1 MHIKGH
7 RNRSGTRRRT
17 AVLGSALALA
27 LGVLVAMPG
36 ASALPGGI
44 FELDGNSADP
54 NGAATSPDDWDTL
67 FNDNT
72 APFGHSTAFT
82 GIIPDLLGQT
92 IFTTG
97 GSKDDL
103 DVPSWRHTAGSV
115 PDKDEITNAYAAA
128 YLAPDGS
135 DPGTD
140 LDLILY
146 FGSDRYAQNG
156 SANVGFWFTEQ
167 TVAPIAGGL
176 FSGVHETGD
185 TLVLSEFTNGG
196 AVSTIQVW
204 EWDPA
209 ASGPTCPSTVT
220 AANEGCKDNDG
231 TLILQLASSNADCDT
246 ADAAAIAC
254 ANVNSGEITVA
265 WDYDAKGGGVQNH
278 KVPAGGFIEGGV
290 NLSALRGGAQPCL
303 SSFLAETRSAPQ
315 LDATL
320 KDFVRGDFPLCG
332 ANVQIVGNDINEVGD
347 PHTFTVTANKTFGG
361 VSSPADV
368 ANVDVVLTSANGAT
382 PVVDTAASTCDDN
395 QPSGDN
401 VDANGQCTIVF
412 TSATTGTVT
421 GTATADITVDGEH
434 FIRTTNG
441 LAGNSSPVVKRFVDA
456 KITLSPLTDTNG
468 ITENHV
474 VTADVEVDL
483 GDGNGFVTATVG
495 HVDVTTTG
503 SGGAVVTPN
512 PGGTTCHVSDPP
524 DPGGADNLDANGQC
538 TVAFTS
544 NSAGTVTVH
553 ATVNLSVT
561 VDGFTEAMTRST
573 DGTHGSSVD
582 ATKNFVDGSLVWIK
596 HDNNGALL
604 AGATFEVCRTHN
616 WNSNSTPPGM
626 DDIADVCFSV
636 ADDVLVDDPDAT
648 TPDADNDGGEFL
660 LEHLILG
667 RYTVRE
673 TAAPPGYALDPDTV
687 TVDITTGD
695 TTGDAGTF
703 VDTLLF
709 KLIVITCN
717 TATEELV
724 DGTVTL
730 TGTPGADTR
739 ETIKPAELPAGVSEA
754 TLCGLAGANYD
765 DLPEGTYA
773 PSVELPDKAPL
784 FP

>member
-1 MHIKGH
+1 MHIKAH
-7 RNRSGTRRRT
+7 QSRSGTRRRI
-17 AVLGSALALA
+17 AVIGSSFALA

-36 ASALPGGI
+36 ANALPPDI
-44 FELDGNSADP
+44 FELDGNSVDS

-67 FNDNT
+67 YNDGS
-72 APFGHSTAFT
+72 APFGHSAAFS
-82 GIIPDLLGQT
+82 GIIADIAGQT

-97 GSKDDL
+97 GSKDFL

-128 YLAPDGS
+128 YLAPDGG

-140 LDLILY
+140 EDLIIY

-156 SANVGFWFTEQ
+156 SANVGFWFTEES
-167 TVAPIAGGL
+167 VGPIAGGL
-176 FSGVHETGD
+176 FSGVHHTGD

-204 EWDPA
+204 EWAPGV
-209 ASGPTCPSTVT
+209 SGPTCPSNVT
-220 AANEGCKDNDG
+220 AANEGCKDNAG
-231 TLILQLASSNADCDT
+231 TLLLQLASANADCDT
-246 ADAAAIAC
+246 SPAGAVAC
-254 ANVNSGEITVA
+254 ANVNSAEITVP
-265 WDYDAKGGGVQNH
+265 WDYDAKGGGVQNG
-278 KVPAGGFIEGGV
+278 KVPAGGFFEGGV
-290 NLSALRGGAQPCL
+290 NLSALRGGARPCV
-303 SSFLAETRSAPQ
+303 SSFLAETRSSPSI
-315 LDATL
+315 DAVL
-320 KDFVRGDFPLCG
+320 KDFTGGAFPLCG
-332 ANVQIVGNDINEVGD
+332 ANVQIAGNDINEVGD
-347 PHTFTVTANKTFGG
+347 PHTFTVTANQVFAG
-361 VSSPADV
+361 VASPATV
-368 ANVDVVLTSANGAT
+368 ANVDVTLTDANGAT
-382 PVVDTAASTCDDN
+382 PVINAAASTCDDN

-421 GTATADITVDGEH
+421 GNATAVVTVGGEN
-434 FIRTTNG
+434 FTVSTTG
-441 LAGNSSPVVKRFVDA
+441 TGGNSGPVLKRFVDS

-495 HVDVTTTG
+495 HVDATTTA
-503 SGGAVVTPN
+503 SAGAVVTPN
-512 PGGTTCHVSDPP
+512 AGGTTCHISDPP
-524 DPGGADNLDANGQC
+524 DPAGADNLDANGQC
-538 TVAFTS
+538 TIAFTS

-561 VDGFTEAMTRST
+561 VGGFTEAMTRST

-582 ATKNFVDGSLVWIK
+582 ATKDFVDGTLVWLK

-616 WNSNSTPPGM
+616 WNSTTSAM
-626 DDIADVCFSV
+626 VDITDVCVTV

-648 TPDADNDGGEFL
+648 TPDADNDGGQFL
-660 LEHLILG
+660 LEDLILG

-673 TAAPPGYALDPDTV
+673 TIAPAGYALDPDTV
-687 TVDITTGD
+687 TVDITIAD

-724 DGTVTL
+724 DSTVTL
-730 TGTPGADTR
+730 TGTPGADSR
-739 ETIKPAELPAGVSEA
+739 ETIKASELPGGVSEA

-773 PSVELPDKAPL
+773 PSVEIPDKAPL

>member
-1 MHIKGH
+1 MHINGH
-7 RNRSGTRRRT
+7 RNRRGTRRRL
-17 AVLGSALALA
+17 AVVGSAFALA
-27 LGVLVAMPG
+27 LGVLVAMP
-36 ASALPGGI
+36 AANALPTGI
-44 FELDGNSADP
+44 FELDGNAVDS

-67 FNDNT
+67 YNDNS
-72 APFGHSTAFT
+72 APFGHSSAFS
-82 GIIPDLLGQT
+82 GIIPDLAGQT

-97 GSKDDL
+97 GSKDHL
-103 DVPSWRHTAGSV
+103 DVPNWRHSAGSV

-128 YLAPDGS
+128 YIGPDS
-135 DPGTD
+135 NDPGTEG
-140 LDLILY
+140 DLIIY

-167 TVAPIAGGL
+167 KVAPIAGGL

-204 EWDPA
+204 EWDPDA
-209 ASGPTCPSTVT
+209 TGPTCPSNVT
-220 AANEGCKDNDG
+220 AANEGCIDNG
-231 TLILQLASSNADCDT
+231 GNLVLQLASANADCDF
-246 ADAAAIAC
+246 ADVAAVAC
-254 ANVNSGEITVA
+254 ANVNSAEITVP
-265 WDYDAKGGGVQNH
+265 WDYDAKGGGVQNGL
-278 KVPAGGFIEGGV
+278 VPAGGFFEGGV
-290 NLSALRGGAQPCL
+290 NLSALRGGARPCL
-303 SSFLAETRSAPQ
+303 SSFLAETRSSPAI
-315 LDATL
+315 DAVL
-320 KDFVRGDFPLCG
+320 KDFTGGDFPLCG
-332 ANVQIVGNDINEVGD
+332 ANVQITGNDINEVND
-347 PHTFTVTANKTFGG
+347 PHTFTVTANQVFAG
-361 VSSPADV
+361 VSSPATV

-382 PVVDTAASTCDDN
+382 PVVNAAASTCDDN

-421 GTATADITVDGEH
+421 GTATAVVSVGGEDFTV
-434 FIRTTNG
+434 TTNG
-441 LAGNSSPVVKRFVDA
+441 LAGNSAPVVKRFVDS

-474 VTADVEVDL
+474 VTADVEVDF
-483 GDGNGFVTATVG
+483 GDGLGFVTATVG
-495 HVDVTTTG
+495 HVDVKLTD
-503 SGGAVVTPN
+503 SGGAVSTIN
-512 PGGTTCHVSDPP
+512 NGGTTCHVNDPP
-524 DPGGADNLDANGQC
+524 DAAGADNLDASGQC

-544 NSAGTVTVH
+544 NTAGTVTVH

-561 VDGFTEAMTRST
+561 VGGFTEAMTRST
-573 DGTHGSSVD
+573 DGLGNNSGD
-582 ATKNFVDGSLVWIK
+582 ATKNFVDGSLVWLK

-616 WNSNSTPPGM
+616 WNSSTSSM
-626 DDIADVCFSV
+626 VDITDVCVSV
-636 ADDVLVDDPDAT
+636 LDNSAPDVDA
-648 TPDADNDGGEFL
+648 DGGEFKL
-660 LEHLILG
+660 DDLILG

-673 TAAPPGYALDPDTV
+673 TAAPAGYALDPDTV
-687 TVDITTGD
+687 TVDITTDD

-724 DGTVTL
+724 DSTVTL
-730 TGTPGADTR
+730 TGTPGADSR
-739 ETIKPAELPAGVSEA
+739 ETIKASELPVGVTEA
-754 TLCGLAGANYD
+754 QLCGLAGANYD
-765 DLPEGTYA
+765 DLPEGTYT

>member
-7 RNRSGTRRRT
+7 RNRSGTRRRV

-44 FELDGNSADP
+44 FELDGNTEDS

-67 FNDNT
+67 FGDGT

-82 GIIPDLLGQT
+82 GIIPDLANQT
-92 IFTTG
+92 IFITG

-103 DVPSWRHTAGSV
+103 DIPSWQHTAGSV

-128 YLAPDGS
+128 YLAPDGG
-135 DPGTD
+135 DPGTEE
-140 LDLILY
+140 DLIIY
-146 FGSDRYAQNG
+146 FGSDRFAQNG
-156 SANVGFWFTEQ
+156 SANVGFWFTKQ
-167 TVAPIAGGL
+167 KVAPIAGGV

-209 ASGPTCPSTVT
+209 ATGPTCPSSVGP
-220 AANEGCKDNDG
+220 ANEGCKDNDG
-231 TLILQLASSNADCDT
+231 TLILQLASNNADCDT

-254 ANVNSGEITVA
+254 ANVNSGEINVA
-265 WDYDAKGGGVQNH
+265 WDYEAKGGGIHNH
-278 KVPAGGFIEGGV
+278 LVPAGGFIEGGV
-290 NLSALRGGAQPCL
+290 NLSALRGGTQPCL
-303 SSFLAETRSAPQ
+303 SSFLAETRAAPQ

-347 PHTFTVTANKTFGG
+347 PHTFTVTANETFGG
-361 VSSPADV
+361 SSSPAETAHVDV
-368 ANVDVVLTSANGAT
+368 ALTDANGAIS
-382 PVVDTAASTCDDN
+382 DIDEAASTCDE
-395 QPSGDN
+395 PGDN
-401 VDANGQCTIVF
+401 VDANGQCIIVF
-412 TSATTGTVT
+412 TSDTTGTVT
-421 GTATADITVDGEH
+421 GNATAAVTVEGEV
-434 FIRTTNG
+434 FTVTTSG
-441 LAGNSSPVVKRFVDA
+441 TGGNSGPVQKRFVDS

-495 HVDVTTTG
+495 HVDVTTTA

-512 PGGTTCHVSDPP
+512 PGGTTCHVNDPP
-524 DPGGADNLDANGQC
+524 DPAGADNLDANGQC

-561 VDGFTEAMTRST
+561 VDGFTEDMTRET
-573 DGTHGSSVD
+573 DGLGNNSGN
-582 ATKNFVDGSLVWIK
+582 ATKDFVDGSLVWLK

-616 WNSNSTPPGM
+616 WNSNTSSM
-626 DDIADVCFSV
+626 VDIADVCVTV

-667 RYTVRE
+667 RYTVHE
-673 TAAPPGYALDPDTV
+673 TIAPPGYALDPDTV
-687 TVDITTGD
+687 TVDITTAD
-695 TTGDAGTF
+695 TTGDAGIF
-703 VDTLLF
+703 VDPLLF

-739 ETIKPAELPAGVSEA
+739 ETIKPAQLPAGVTEA